1 MWLDFGVISDPKR
14 SLAQRSRLCSSTND
28 RQTSSDERDSPTR
41 CQYPLRRSVAAEK
54 QKEPAG
60 VGPSF
65 VAKSPRRQPRSHVQ
79 SSRGRRSGETATAGA
94 IIPHESRFEA
104 RSFRCYRWVLEVVRR
119 RRRAELRVSSEWA
132 GDYGYRSDRTGIRER
147 AALQFL

>member
-1 MWLDFGVISDPKR
+1 MFE
-14 SLAQRSRLCSSTND
+14 LASR
-28 RQTSSDERDSPTR
+28 RQS
-41 CQYPLRRSVAAEK
+41 QYPLRRSVAAGK

-60 VGPSF
+60 AGPSF
-65 VAKSPRRQPRSHVQ
+65 VAGCPRRPPRSRVQ

-94 IIPHESRFEA
+94 TIPHESQFEA

-132 GDYGYRSDRTGIRER
+132 DDYGYRSDRTGIRER